1 MWVAPFLARP
11 DTPLS
16 IQVESAWPRGR
27 VRGVVSEGSEG
38 SLEHEL
44 VDVENLTETDNLTGQ
59 VRWRKSTNAARFA
72 LERAS

>member
-11 DTPLS
+11 DTPYLS
-16 IQVESAWPRGR
+16 KSR
-27 VRGVVSEGSEG
+27 VPGRGVVSEGSEG

-44 VDVENLTETDNLTGQ
+44 VDVENLTVTDNLTGQ